1 MKTLQTALSPDL
13 PTAVAPDLLAGAE
26 TIHL

>member
-1 MKTLQTALSPDL
+1 MKTLQAVLSLDL
-13 PTAVAPDLLAGAE
+13 RTAVAPGLLAGAE